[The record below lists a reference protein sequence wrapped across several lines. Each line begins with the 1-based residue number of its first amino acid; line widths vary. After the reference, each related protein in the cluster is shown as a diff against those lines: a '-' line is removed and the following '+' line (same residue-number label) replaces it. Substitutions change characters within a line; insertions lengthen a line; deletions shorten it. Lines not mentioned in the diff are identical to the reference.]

1 MIRAFRKTLAGSLI
15 WDGRGLRNKTGLLL
29 LALVATAEQKALPA
43 QQGEKQGSQAGAGGS
58 IGSPCRRM
66 KNHGV
71 VRNDA
76 KCYGAFRERIM
87 RKPAGP

>member
-43 QQGEKQGSQAGAGGS
+43 QQGEKQGSQAGAGGLDWQS
-58 IGSPCRRM
+58 VS
-66 KNHGV
+66 KNEKS
-71 VRNDA
+71 RS
-76 KCYGAFRERIM
+76 R
-87 RKPAGP
+87 